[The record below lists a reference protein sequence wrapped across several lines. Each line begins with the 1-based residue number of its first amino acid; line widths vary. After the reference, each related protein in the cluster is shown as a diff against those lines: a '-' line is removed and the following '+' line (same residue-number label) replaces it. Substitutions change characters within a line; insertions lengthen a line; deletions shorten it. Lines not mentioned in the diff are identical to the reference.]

1 MANIGDL
8 VVKLQLENQQFSKG
22 MRDADIQSNH
32 LKLSMQQM
40 VQRTLQAR
48 QAFNTTASAA
58 AHFGQQLNI
67 SRATADKFN
76 KELAK
81 GQRAQQAFSG
91 SSGRTSAAIQQL
103 IFAVDD
109 ATTVYG
115 TSGFSGAVRAAGNNL
130 TMFAALIGGP
140 WALAV
145 AVAVSAITQ
154 LYLAFNKTSEKSE
167 DTKKKMDSLTDSI
180 KAQTQAVEEQ
190 VKFRRQ
196 LGDLVEQGSSKAF
209 ESEIAQRQDSLEV
222 LAAEEKATKDKQQ
235 QIQGS
240 ANVQHELGMSIAHDQ
255 TDPHAAL
262 AAFDRAKELQKQAD
276 QLGTKLFDIAE
287 RRMKVEKEIAELQ
300 SQQGIA
306 AAGEESE
313 RQQREK
319 FEREK
324 KQAEQQRAQEK
335 KTQEA
340 MNKNWQTAG
349 KMAAED
355 IGMRVDI
362 ARQQSPND
370 AAQFDVG
377 KQLYERMQQINLAP
391 QSEQTSLR
399 YEAYQAALSQIRGL
413 DTKTNQPA
421 QGPSAVEKGSQ
432 AELEMRRQEILG
444 VTQKKDKSEE
454 YLRQL
459 VDAMKAAQATAEKQR
474 QLQEHYFKTLPIPGA
489 FDNN

>member
-1 MANIGDL
+1 
-8 VVKLQLENQQFSKG
+8 
-22 MRDADIQSNH
+22 
-32 LKLSMQQM
+32 
-40 VQRTLQAR
+40 
-48 QAFNTTASAA
+48 
-58 AHFGQQLNI
+58 
-67 SRATADKFN
+67 
-76 KELAK
+76 
-81 GQRAQQAFSG
+81 
-91 SSGRTSAAIQQL
+91 
-103 IFAVDD
+103 
-109 ATTVYG
+109 
-115 TSGFSGAVRAAGNNL
+115 
-130 TMFAALIGGP
+130 MFAALIGGP